1 MYQSFSYISKK
12 KKSMAEFK
20 LKPKTAEEWL
30 EIITAPGASD
40 MLMRPPLSA
49 DEKAE
54 HIRKYHLGQKKSK
67 KPKDQSE
74 NND

>member
-1 MYQSFSYISKK
+1 
-12 KKSMAEFK
+12 MAEFK

-30 EIITAPGASD
+30 EIITDLGARD

-54 HIRKYHLGQKKSK
+54 HIRKYHLGQKKPK